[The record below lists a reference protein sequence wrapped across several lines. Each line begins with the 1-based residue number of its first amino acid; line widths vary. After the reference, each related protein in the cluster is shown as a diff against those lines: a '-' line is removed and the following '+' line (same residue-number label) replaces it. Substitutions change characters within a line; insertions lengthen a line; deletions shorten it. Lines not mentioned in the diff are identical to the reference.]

1 MRLSYAKD
9 QIKVYNLCETTIPPS
24 VSDWLWL
31 AIDEEGRNKEQ
42 GRKERGED

>member
-24 VSDWLWL
+24 VSDWLT
-31 AIDEEGRNKEQ
+31 IDEEGRNKEQ